1 MQFILQFFHRV
12 ICKARSIYFTRLID
26 NGGGRIIIAEPFMQ
40 VRIIKRK
47 GAKLNI
53 QGDFRISPHVGGKTP
68 VYIELNNHSTLNI
81 EGDFIIGHGVRI
93 MLSPNA
99 YLHFGGKEKESD
111 SGITADTLIMV
122 KKKIVIGKDFI
133 CAWGVFISDSDWHQI
148 GTQPSQ
154 ANIDIGNHVWIA
166 NNSTVLKGSIIGE
179 NSILASQSKIS
190 QKTFPPNSLLAG
202 TPAQVVKSNISW
214 SRDVI
219 E

>member
-1 MQFILQFFHRV
+1 MQFIIQIIKKI
-12 ICKARSIYFTRLID
+12 ICKVRSMYLTRLID
-26 NGGGRIIIAEPFMQ
+26 SGNGRIIVGEPFMK

-47 GAKLNI
+47 GASLHIKGN
-53 QGDFRISPHVGGKTP
+53 FRMYPHAGGNAP
-68 VYIELNNHSTLNI
+68 IYIDLSAGSTLNI
-81 EGDFIIGHGVRI
+81 EGDFIIGQGVRI
-93 MLSPNA
+93 VLAPNSYLS
-99 YLHFGGKEKESD
+99 FGGKEKESD

-148 GTQPSQ
+148 GDLPSQ
-154 ANIDIGNHVWIA
+154 ANINIGDHVWIA
-166 NNSTVLKGSIIGE
+166 NNSTVLKGAVIGE
-179 NSILASQSKIS
+179 NSIIASQSKVS

-202 TPAQVVKSNISW
+202 TPAKIVKSDISW